1 VTLLHHPRELAAPDR
16 KVCLAIGV
24 FDGVHL
30 GHQQVIRQAVAD
42 AEQQEGLAVVATFD
56 CHPNTVVAP
65 ERVPPLIYSLPQKL
79 RAIAALGVDATW
91 VIHFD
96 AAFSQQTGEEFVRGL
111 AREFPQLHSVC
122 VGGTFT
128 FGHKRS
134 GNVALLQRLGRELGF
149 QVHGLA
155 AVALDG
161 QPVSSTRIRDAIRA
175 GQLDAASQM
184 LGRAYSLAG
193 EVRRGDQLGRK
204 LGFPTANLDT
214 TGRVLPPPGVYAA
227 HARALGKSHR
237 AVLNIGVRPTL
248 QHPEPRLQVEAHLLD
263 FDGDLY
269 GEELELTFV
278 EKLRDEQ
285 KFPSLDAL
293 KEQIVRDIAAARRVF
308 SGA

>member
-161 QPVSSTRIRDAIRA
+161 QPVSSTRIRDAIRTGDFAQA
-175 GQLDAASQM
+175 GRM
-184 LGRAYSLAG
+184 LGRPYRLAG
-193 EVRRGDQLGRK
+193 RVVRGDQLGRT
-204 LGFPTANLDT
+204 LGFPTANLDVA
-214 TGRVLPPPGVYAA
+214 GLALPPRGVYAA
-227 HARALGKSHR
+227 RVSHEGRAYA
-237 AVLNIGVRPTL
+237 AVMNLGVRPTVAAG
-248 QHPEPRLQVEAHLLD
+248 PPPPPRLEVHLLD
-263 FDGDLY
+263 ADLDLY
-269 GEELELTFV
+269 DQELEVTPEVF
-278 EKLRDEQ
+278 LRAEQ
-285 KFPSLDAL
+285 RFPSLDELRA
-293 KEQIVRDIAAARRVF
+293 QIARDVGQARLRA
-308 SGA
+308 G